1 MISLSKR
8 TMMDYSKL
16 FSESPYSMDF
26 SRKRMFLEETL
37 NSLTRMHFSNCSEY
51 KKILSL
57 LKYDCNKTY
66 SVEDLPFIPVSLFKK
81 FDLISV
87 PNESIV
93 KRLHSS
99 GTTGQSEKKIYLDS
113 DNVLLQT
120 KALNSIIG
128 SYIGKQRL
136 PLIILDSKQSIS
148 DRKNYSARGAGIIGF
163 SIFGKNSIYALDE
176 NMNFSV
182 EKIIEYIQA
191 HKTEPI
197 LLFGYTYMIWLYVV
211 EYLEKHNISL
221 NIPNGIIFHIGGWK
235 KIKDAAISFEE
246 FNLRLKKCL
255 GNVRIH
261 NYYGMV
267 EHLGSVFVECECGH
281 MHCSNFSDVIVRDEN
296 DFSVLPNGEKGLIEV
311 LSVLPVSYPGHV
323 LLTQDLGEIL
333 GQDDCPC
340 GRKGKYFRLH
350 GRVKYAEIRGCSDTF
365 ERS

>member
-1 MISLSKR
+1 
-8 TMMDYSKL
+8 MDYSKL
-16 FSESPYSMDF
+16 FSESPYSMDS
-26 SRKRMFLEETL
+26 SRKRIFLEKTL
-37 NSLTRMHFSNCSEY
+37 NFLTRTHFSNCSEY
-51 KKILSL
+51 KRVLAL
-57 LKYDCNKTY
+57 LDYDFNKDY
-66 SVEDLPFIPVSLFKK
+66 NLEDLPFIPVNLFKK

-87 PNESIV
+87 PNDSIV
-93 KRLHSS
+93 KRLYSS
-99 GTTGQSEKKIYLDS
+99 GTSGQSVSKIFLNS
-113 DNVLLQT
+113 ENVLLQT

-136 PLIILDSKQSIS
+136 PLIILDSKQSIN

-176 NMNFSV
+176 TMKFS
-182 EKIIEYIQA
+182 IESVIDYVQT
-191 HKTEPI
+191 HYNETI
-197 LLFGYTYMIWLYVV
+197 LLFGYTYIIWMYVV

-221 NIPNGIIFHIGGWK
+221 NIPNGVIFHIGGWK
-235 KIKDAAISFEE
+235 KIKDASISFDE

-267 EHLGSVFVECECGH
+267 EQLGSVFVECECGH

-296 DFSVLPNGEKGLIEV
+296 DFSVLPNRKIGLIEV
-311 LSVLPVSYPGHV
+311 LSILPISYPGHV

-333 GQDDCPC
+333 GQDDCSC

-365 ERS
+365 ERT